1 MTTDLAQCFLYPTI
15 FVDNPECSMVL
26 FHFLVSYLSQEHD
39 GRSVRTAF
47 QNFDSCSQVV
57 QADQQALQMKTR
69 ESTERERRMEERI
82 Q

>member
-1 MTTDLAQCFLYPTI
+1 MTPGLAQCFSYPTI
-15 FVDNPECSMVL
+15 FVDN
-26 FHFLVSYLSQEHD
+26 HLSQEHD
-39 GRSVRTAF
+39 GGSVPTAF
-47 QNFDSCSQVV
+47 QTYDSCSQVV